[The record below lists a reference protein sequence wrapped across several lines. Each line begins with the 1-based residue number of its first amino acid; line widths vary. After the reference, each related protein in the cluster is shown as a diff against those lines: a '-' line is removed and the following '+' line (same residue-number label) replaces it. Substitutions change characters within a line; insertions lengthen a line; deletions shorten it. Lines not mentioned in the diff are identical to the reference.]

1 MTPGDVP
8 PTGGPSQPPDLSQS
22 PGPDASVRPSIWE
35 LPEHGGRG
43 PKARYSRGAIAAA
56 AVALA
61 DTEGLDAV
69 TMRRMAAELGLGTMS
84 LYNYVPTK
92 DHLVQLMI
100 DEVGT
105 EYHFPAQ
112 PPSDVRQAIVDL
124 ARQGRDITQRH
135 PWLPRAV
142 STRPPVMG
150 PTALQYVDYFLG
162 LLSGT
167 AVDTAA
173 KMELL
178 ALVNG
183 FAINYGGMQ
192 AALAEERTRTGVTAE
207 QQAAAQVGQLVVA
220 AATGRY
226 PNLTAA
232 LAAPAPPGRDE
243 EEIFDSVIS
252 RLIDGF
258 LPAP

>member
-1 MTPGDVP
+1 MAR
-8 PTGGPSQPPDLSQS
+8 PSQP

-35 LPEHGGRG
+35 LPEHGERG
-43 PKARYSRGAIAAA
+43 PKARYSRSAIAAA

-61 DTEGLDAV
+61 DAEGLDAV
-69 TMRRMAAELGLGTMS
+69 TMRRMAAELSLGTMS

-105 EYHFPAQ
+105 EYRFPAE
-112 PPSDVRQAIVDL
+112 PPGDIRQAVVDL

-150 PTALQYVDYFLG
+150 PTALRYVDYFLG

-167 AVDTAA
+167 GVDTAA

-178 ALVNG
+178 GLVNG

-207 QQAAAQVGQLVVA
+207 QQAAAQVSQLVA
-220 AATGRY
+220 AAGSGRY

-232 LAAPAPPGRDE
+232 LAGPAPPGRDAD
-243 EEIFDSVIS
+243 EIFDSVIS

-258 LPAP
+258 LPGDASAC

>member
-1 MTPGDVP
+1 MANAG
-8 PTGGPSQPPDLSQS
+8 L
-22 PGPDASVRPSIWE
+22 RPSIWE

-43 PKARYSRGAIAAA
+43 PKARYSRDAIAAA

-61 DTEGLDAV
+61 DAEGLDAV
-69 TMRRMAAELGLGTMS
+69 TMRRIAAGLGLGTMS

-100 DEVGT
+100 DQVGT
-105 EYHFPAQ
+105 EYRFPAR
-112 PPSDVRQAIVDL
+112 PPQDIRRAIVDL

-135 PWLPRAV
+135 PWLPRVAI
-142 STRPPVMG
+142 SRPPLMG
-150 PTALQYVDYFLG
+150 PAALRYVDYFLS

-167 AVDTAA
+167 RLDTAA

-178 ALVNG
+178 GLING

-192 AALAEERTRTGVTAE
+192 AALAEERMRTGVTAE
-207 QQAAAQVGQLVVA
+207 QQAAAQVSQLVA
-220 AATGRY
+220 AAASGRY

-232 LAAPAPPGRDE
+232 LGGPASPERDAD
-243 EEIFDSVIS
+243 EIFDSVIR
-252 RLIDGF
+252 RLIEGY
-258 LPAP
+258 LPADTGTSGAR

>member
-1 MTPGDVP
+1 MARPSHP
-8 PTGGPSQPPDLSQS
+8 PQ
-22 PGPDASVRPSIWE
+22 PDASVRPSIWE
-35 LPEHGGRG
+35 LPEHGERG
-43 PKARYSRGAIAAA
+43 PKARYSRSAIAAA

-61 DTEGLDAV
+61 DAEGLDAV
-69 TMRRMAAELGLGTMS
+69 TMRRTAAELGLGTMS

-105 EYHFPAQ
+105 EYRFPDQKPA
-112 PPSDVRQAIVDL
+112 DIRQAIVDL
-124 ARQGRDITQRH
+124 ARQGLDITQRH

-150 PTALQYVDYFLG
+150 PAALHYVDYFLG

-167 AVDTAA
+167 GVDTAA

-207 QQAAAQVGQLVVA
+207 QQAAAQVGQLVAA

-232 LAAPAPPGRDE
+232 LAAPAPPGGNAD
-243 EEIFDSVIS
+243 EIFDSIIS

-258 LPAP
+258 LPGDTPGP

>member
-1 MTPGDVP
+1 MA
-8 PTGGPSQPPDLSQS
+8 GP
-22 PGPDASVRPSIWE
+22 SVRPSIWE
-35 LPEHGGRG
+35 LPEHGERG
-43 PKARYSRGAIAAA
+43 PKARYSRDTIAAA

-61 DTEGLDAV
+61 DAEGLDAV

-100 DEVGT
+100 DQVGT
-105 EYHFPAQ
+105 EYRFPAE
-112 PPSDVRQAIVDL
+112 PPGDIRPAIVDL
-124 ARQGRDITQRH
+124 ARQGKDITQRH

-142 STRPPVMG
+142 TNRPPVMG
-150 PTALQYVDYFLG
+150 PTALRYVDYFLG
-162 LLSGT
+162 LLSRAG
-167 AVDTAA
+167 VDTAA

-192 AALAEERTRTGVTAE
+192 AALAEERTRTSVTAE
-207 QQAAAQVGQLVVA
+207 QQAAAQVSQLVAA

-232 LAAPAPPGRDE
+232 LAAPAPPGRDAD
-243 EEIFDSVIS
+243 EIFDSVIG

-258 LPAP
+258 LPGDASAP

>member
-1 MTPGDVP
+1 MARA
-8 PTGGPSQPPDLSQS
+8 SQP

-35 LPEHGGRG
+35 LPEHGERG
-43 PKARYSRGAIAAA
+43 PKARYSRAAIAAA

-100 DEVGT
+100 DEVST
-105 EYHFPAQ
+105 EYTFRAQ
-112 PPSDVRQAIVDL
+112 PPRDSRQAIVDL
-124 ARQGRDITQRH
+124 ARQGRDITERH
-135 PWLPRAV
+135 PWLPRV
-142 STRPPVMG
+142 IISRPPLMG
-150 PTALQYVDYFLG
+150 PAALRYVDYFLG

-167 AVDTAA
+167 DLDTTA

-178 ALVNG
+178 GLVNG
-183 FAINYGGMQ
+183 FAISYGGMQ

-207 QQAAAQVGQLVVA
+207 QQAAAQVSQLVAA

-232 LAAPAPPGRDE
+232 LAAPAPAAPNAD
-243 EEIFDSVIS
+243 EIFDAVIS

-258 LPAP
+258 LPADTPP

>member
-1 MTPGDVP
+1 MAST
-8 PTGGPSQPPDLSQS
+8 SQP

-35 LPEHGGRG
+35 LPEHGERG
-43 PKARYSRGAIAAA
+43 PKARYSRAAIGAA

-61 DTEGLDAV
+61 DAEGLDAV

-100 DEVGT
+100 DEAGT
-105 EYHFPAQ
+105 EYRFPAQ
-112 PPSDVRQAIVDL
+112 PARDIRQAIVDL
-124 ARQGRDITQRH
+124 ARQGRDITERH
-135 PWLPRAV
+135 PWLPRV
-142 STRPPVMG
+142 VISRPPLMG
-150 PTALQYVDYFLG
+150 PAALAYVDYFLG

-167 AVDTAA
+167 GLDTAA

-178 ALVNG
+178 GLVNG
-183 FAINYGGMQ
+183 FAITYGGMQ
-192 AALAEERTRTGVTAE
+192 AALAEERARTGVTAE
-207 QQAAAQVGQLVVA
+207 QQAAAQVSQLVAA

-232 LAAPAPPGRDE
+232 LGAPAPPAPDANQ
-243 EEIFDSVIS
+243 IFDSVIS
-252 RLIDGF
+252 RLIDAF
-258 LPAP
+258 L

>member
-1 MTPGDVP
+1 MAND
-8 PTGGPSQPPDLSQS
+8 SL
-22 PGPDASVRPSIWE
+22 RPSIWE
-35 LPEHGGRG
+35 LPEHGERG
-43 PKARYSRGAIAAA
+43 PKARYSRDAIAAA

-61 DTEGLDAV
+61 DAEGLDAV
-69 TMRRMAAELGLGTMS
+69 TMRRIAAGLGLGTMS

-100 DEVGT
+100 DKVGR
-105 EYHFPAQ
+105 EYHFPAG
-112 PPSDVRQAIVDL
+112 PPRDVRRAIVDL

-135 PWLPRAV
+135 PWLPRV
-142 STRPPVMG
+142 VISRPPLMG
-150 PTALQYVDYFLG
+150 PAALRYVDYFLG

-167 AVDTAA
+167 DVDTAT

-178 ALVNG
+178 GLVNG

-207 QQAAAQVGQLVVA
+207 QQAAAQVSQLVSA

-232 LAAPAPPGRDE
+232 LAAPAPPERDAD
-243 EEIFDSVIS
+243 EIFDSVIS
-252 RLIDGF
+252 RLIDGY
-258 LPAP
+258 LPADAGSRS